1 MILKIEMTLEYQ
13 GNIAANGQG
22 LAMWRHL
29 KIVSP

>member
-1 MILKIEMTLEYQ
+1 LYKQIF
-13 GNIAANGQG
+13 NGGGVFSQSDGHG